1 MKLNIDYAA
10 LQANG
15 NEGAQRTALFNSLKA
30 ALLYAPIMLAC
41 MSPAEVAKASLNPMS
56 RIAGVEDGKGL
67 DDARVKAFLQSD
79 RAAPVVGAKWATPG
93 DNPVLQQVTS
103 SVVQF
108 FQDNVRDMDLGYQVL
123 FDDVPG
129 LLGSNQDHFELVNA
143 SMGFTWSQQK
153 PGGIIKPRREITEAK
168 VSVPYLSYV
177 EGFSLLDEWL
187 QFSKYYHVEEAVNEF
202 VSTYYD
208 QKASRHYG
216 LITGQGAG
224 INVAF
229 ATDAATTFN
238 KAVAGILRKCQAK
251 GYALGSNP
259 QVDILVSPENVG
271 YVLAFLD
278 ATRGS
283 PMIAFGTQKQP
294 IAFSVRNV
302 IVTTK
307 VPTND
312 ANYYVVLPGRKNK
325 RADWKPLTV
334 ESKREPAASAEDWY
348 GKGQYNAIVG
358 DADQIA
364 RVALA

>member
-10 LQANG
+10 LQAKG

-259 QVDILVSPENVG
+259 QVDIVVSPENIG
-271 YVLAFLD
+271 AVLAMLE
-278 ATRGS
+278 ARKGT
-283 PMIAFGTQKQP
+283 PMVAYGTQKQP
-294 IAFSVRNV
+294 IAFGVRNV
-302 IVTTK
+302 IVSTQ
-307 VPTND
+307 VSAAEN
-312 ANYYVVLPGRKNK
+312 AYYVVLPERKLV
-325 RADWKPLTV
+325 RAVWADLTIEGARAADYRANDWF
-334 ESKREPAASAEDWY
+334 AHGQFASLL
-348 GKGQYNAIVG
+348 G
-358 DADQIA
+358 DQDQVA
-364 RVALA
+364 RVPLS